1 LIKHRET
8 EHSIIGSIVF
18 VCYFSADVP
27 GMLKKIILLICLI
40 ALALPATVDAQSI
53 TRSQYNGFTSEYDI
67 ETSIVTLKQGYTTGF
82 GMALRAVSNAL
93 YLTFIGYGKKNTLV
107 NEDERIQLLLLD
119 GTVIKFPARAQL
131 PSNESG
137 VPNLYIHH
145 YFISKREVELLT
157 KSPAV
162 IMRVV
167 SETSHNDIPVK
178 KKCARQLMKL
188 GDMFLKEMVKY

>member
-1 LIKHRET
+1 
-8 EHSIIGSIVF
+8 
-18 VCYFSADVP
+18 
-27 GMLKKIILLICLI
+27 MLKKIILIV
-40 ALALPATVDAQSI
+40 ALFVPVLPATVCAQSI

-82 GMALRAVSNAL
+82 GMSLRAVSNAL

-107 NEDERIQLLLLD
+107 SEDDRIELLLLD
-119 GTVIKFPARAQL
+119 GTIIKFPARAQL

-145 YFISKREVELLT
+145 YFISKKEVELLT

-167 SETSHNDIPVK
+167 SEASHNDIAINK
-178 KKCARQLMKL
+178 KGARQLMKL
-188 GDMFLKEMVKY
+188 GDLFLKEMVKY